1 MTNFEKIKQM
11 SVEELSLFLIK
22 VNCAYDMECMYGM
35 AECKYL
41 NIDNNCSL
49 CFRDWL
55 ESEVESNDW

>member
-35 AECKYL
+35 AECKHL